1 MELLTN
7 FILNELQNLVVVAS
21 PSGKVKYV
29 NKYTFEILG
38 LNPPE
43 KNLFSYRKQL
53 NNAKHITNE
62 ILVEYDTTKRIT
74 TKNSFEKKIHA
85 SNGQIH
91 WIMWNVSLSAEGNFV
106 GIGYDITEKKIAE
119 IKLKQKSYLLEQQQ
133 KDVISSI
140 QYAQRIQESILPD
153 VNKLKNYFAG
163 AFVLYKPRDYVS
175 GDFYWITKLENYIF
189 IAVADCTGH
198 GVPGAMMAIMGN
210 AYLNNAVKKHGV
222 IDCNKILYELDYE
235 IQLNLNQKK
244 NGARDGMDIS
254 IIRLNTIT
262 HELQFSGAMR
272 GIYVFHQQE
281 LHEIKP
287 AKYPLGFFD
296 DVEKEFFNKEMQLH
310 KGDKIYLTTDGY
322 ADQFGGENDK
332 KFNKKQFRELLYAL
346 NEMQIDDQEHYADY
360 VLQNWKQQTE
370 QTDDVT
376 VFGVE
381 I

>member
-21 PSGKVKYV
+21 PSGQLKYV
-29 NKYTFEILG
+29 NNYTFDLLG
-38 LNPPE
+38 LNYPE
-43 KNLFSYRKQL
+43 KNLFGYRKQL
-53 NNAKHITNE
+53 NNARHIASE
-62 ILVEYDTTKRIT
+62 ILIEYDPNKHKQN
-74 TKNSFEKKIHA
+74 KNRFEKKLVA
-85 SNGQIH
+85 ANGQTH
-91 WIMWNVSLSAEGNFV
+91 WIMWNVSLSNEGNFV
-106 GIGYDITEKKIAE
+106 GIGYDITDKKLAE
-119 IKLKQKSYLLEQQQ
+119 IKLEEKSYLLEQQQ

-140 QYAQRIQESILPD
+140 QYAQRIQESVLPD
-153 VNKLKNYFAG
+153 VNKLKKYFAG
-163 AFVLYKPRDYVS
+163 SFVLYKPRDYVS
-175 GDFYWITKLENYIF
+175 GDFYWIAKQENYIF

-210 AYLNNAVKKHGV
+210 SFLNNAVKKHGV
-222 IDCNKILYELDYE
+222 VDCNKILYELDNE

-254 IIRLNTIT
+254 IIRINTAT

-272 GIYVFHQQE
+272 GIFVFHNKE
-281 LHEIKP
+281 LHEIKA

-296 DVEKEFFNKEMQLH
+296 DIQKEFTNTNLQLT

-332 KFNKKQFRELLYAL
+332 KFNKKQFRELLHAL
-346 NEMQIDDQEHYADY
+346 SEMPIDEQEHYVEY
-360 VLQNWKQQTE
+360 VIQNWKQQTE
-370 QTDDVT
+370 QTDDIT
-376 VFGVE
+376 LFGLE

>member
-21 PSGKVKYV
+21 PSGQLKYV
-29 NKYTFEILG
+29 NNYTFDLLG
-38 LNPPE
+38 LNYPE
-43 KNLFSYRKQL
+43 KNLFGYRKQL

-62 ILVEYDTTKRIT
+62 ILVEYDPVKHTK
-74 TKNSFEKKIHA
+74 TKNRFEKKIVA
-85 SNGQIH
+85 ANGQTH
-91 WIMWNVSLSAEGNFV
+91 WIMWNVSRSNEGNFV
-106 GIGYDITEKKIAE
+106 GIGYDITDKKLAE
-119 IKLKQKSYLLEQQQ
+119 IKLQEKSYLLEQQQ

-140 QYAQRIQESILPD
+140 QYAQRIQESVLPD
-153 VNKLKNYFAG
+153 VNKLKKYFSG
-163 AFVLYKPRDYVS
+163 SFVLYKPRDYVS
-175 GDFYWITKLENYIF
+175 GDFYWIAKQENYIF

-198 GVPGAMMAIMGN
+198 GVPGAMMAVMGN
-210 AYLNNAVKKHGV
+210 SFLNNAVKKHGV
-222 IDCNKILYELDYE
+222 VDCNKILYELDNE

-254 IIRLNTIT
+254 IIRLNIAT

-272 GIYVFHQQE
+272 GIFIFHNNE
-281 LHEIKP
+281 LHEIKA

-296 DVEKEFFNKEMQLH
+296 DIQKEFTNTNLRLT

-346 NEMQIDDQEHYADY
+346 SEMPIEEQEHYVDY
-360 VLQNWKQQTE
+360 VIQNWKQQTE
-370 QTDDVT
+370 QTDDIT
-376 VFGVE
+376 LFGLE

>member
-21 PSGKVKYV
+21 PHGQLKYV
-29 NKYTFEILG
+29 NNYTFELLG
-38 LNPPE
+38 LNYPD
-43 KNLFSYRKQL
+43 KNLFGYRKQI
-53 NNAKHITNE
+53 NNAKHITHE
-62 ILVEYDTTKRIT
+62 ILVEYDSCKRKQ
-74 TKNSFEKKIHA
+74 TKNSFEKKLIGA
-85 SNGQIH
+85 NGQTH
-91 WIMWNVSLSAEGNFV
+91 WIMWNVSLSTEGNFV
-106 GIGYDITEKKIAE
+106 GIGYDITDKKLAE
-119 IKLKQKSYLLEQQQ
+119 ISLQQKSYLLEQQQ

-153 VNKLKNYFAG
+153 VSKLKKYFAG

-175 GDFYWITKLENYIF
+175 GDFYWTTRQGDNIF

-210 AYLNNAVKKHGV
+210 AFLNNTVRKHSF
-222 IDCNKILYELDYE
+222 IDCDTILYELDRE
-235 IQLNLNQKK
+235 IQVNLNQKK

-254 IIRLNTIT
+254 IIRLNIVTK
-262 HELQFSGAMR
+262 ELQFSGAMR
-272 GIYVFHQQE
+272 GIFVFHKNE
-281 LHEIKP
+281 LHEIRA

-296 DVEKEFFNKEMQLH
+296 DIEKQFFNTEITLN
-310 KGDKIYLTTDGY
+310 KGDRIYLTTDGY

-346 NEMQIDDQEHYADY
+346 KEMPMDEQQHYVDY
-360 VLQNWKQQTE
+360 VLQNWQQQTE

-376 VFGVE
+376 VFGLE